1 MRVILGFQ
9 NFNVKI
15 IMEFLSLF
23 LGQFKGQFYET
34 LKRIF
39 VLSMAV
45 TYQITN
51 GNSEDPDEENR

>member
-1 MRVILGFQ
+1 
-9 NFNVKI
+9 
-15 IMEFLSLF
+15 MEFLALF
-23 LGQFKGQFYET
+23 LGQFKGQFYEA

>member
-1 MRVILGFQ
+1 MD
-9 NFNVKI
+9 
-15 IMEFLSLF
+15 FLSLF
-23 LGQFKGQFYET
+23 LSQFKGEFYEA

-39 VLSMAV
+39 VMSIAV